1 MTVSPD
7 RPAPRTSDAEL
18 DAAAPRCPHCEYLLL
33 GLAEPRCPECGRET
47 TWEAA
52 RNAGARPVRIAFER
66 AHGLAKVPAA
76 FVTWLTVVF
85 LPWVFAGQAAK
96 RLSPRHG
103 ALFGVL
109 CFASATGATYWGAA
123 PIDIAAWLIA
133 ALVQISVQAFFL
145 AALDGKH
152 RDRFWASVGFW
163 LGAGGY
169 TSAIMVTEIF
179 NGPPL
184 FIFHDFLDQLD
195 RLVGGA
201 ASRTFPTWP
210 DSLWPYL
217 QVVSWLAAL
226 ATLLVAR
233 TRRFDVIGVLLGL
246 MTAALLFL
254 MYMLCVEY
262 VGMGVFNF
270 LDHRADRILGPLSA
284 N

>member
-85 LPWVFAGQAAK
+85 LPWVFAG
-96 RLSPRHG
+96 H
-103 ALFGVL
+103 
-109 CFASATGATYWGAA
+109 
-123 PIDIAAWLIA
+123 A